1 MISPTAFRLLATLAV
16 GVSMLSGCTPT
27 AEPTPTPS
35 PAFSSEEEAFAAAE
49 ATYREFT
56 RRLNEVDTSDP
67 ATFEP
72 LYELSTG
79 DFEKADR
86 KAYSAMHAEG
96 IKVEGETRILSFAAV
111 ESDATHNAVAAVV
124 CLDVSDVEVTDSNGV
139 SQVAPGRPDVY
150 ALRVNFVNERGIY
163 VIGSAQ
169 GESETEC

>member
-1 MISPTAFRLLATLAV
+1 MMSPTPLRLLAVLAF
-16 GVSMLSGCTPT
+16 GVSLLSGCTP
-27 AEPTPTPS
+27 APESTPTPS
-35 PAFSSEEEAFAAAE
+35 PAFTSDEEAFAAAE

-96 IKVEGETRILSFAAV
+96 VKVEGETRILSFAAV
-111 ESDATHNAVAAVV
+111 ESDATHKAVAAVV

-150 ALRVNFVNERGIY
+150 ALRVNFVNERGTY
-163 VIGSAQ
+163 VISSAQ

>member
-1 MISPTAFRLLATLAV
+1 MISPTALRLLATLAV
-16 GVSMLSGCTPT
+16 GVSMLSGCTATPD
-27 AEPTPTPS
+27 PTPTPS

-111 ESDATHNAVAAVV
+111 DSDATHNAVAAVV

-150 ALRVNFVNERGIY
+150 ALRVNFVIERGNY
-163 VIGSAQ
+163 VISSAQ
-169 GESETEC
+169 GESETKC

>member
-27 AEPTPTPS
+27 PEPTPTPS

-150 ALRVNFVNERGIY
+150 ALRVNFVNERGIH